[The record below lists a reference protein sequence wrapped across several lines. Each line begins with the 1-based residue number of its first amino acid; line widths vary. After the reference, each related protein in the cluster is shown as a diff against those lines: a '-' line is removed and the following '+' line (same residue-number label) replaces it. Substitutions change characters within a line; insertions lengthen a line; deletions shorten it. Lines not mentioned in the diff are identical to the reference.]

1 MDYNVLKKRPSF
13 PFENIAVAVSFSPR
27 LEGLLREAHRI
38 AAMFNSSLIII
49 HIGKKNPEHEER
61 LEKYILK
68 TGISKLKYRLIWME
82 GEPVDTI
89 LKLSKLNVVDLLIL
103 GALEKENLYKYY
115 VGSIARTIS
124 RRAKCSVLLLT
135 NPSINPP
142 KIKNV
147 VVSGTDNPK
156 TIHTIKTMAYWA
168 RHEKINSFAV
178 VQEVNIPALT
188 ISVSDAGSEPEV
200 NKIKR
205 EMFEEENQRLINL
218 IKTVDNTD
226 VEIRLETV
234 NGKPG
239 FAISNY
245 AKNKK
250 ADLLVFNSPDTHL
263 GLFDRIFTHD
273 IEFVLADLPCN
284 LLIVHSRV

>member
-1 MDYNVLKKRPSF
+1 
-13 PFENIAVAVSFSPR
+13 
-27 LEGLLREAHRI
+27 
-38 AAMFNSSLIII
+38 MFNSSLVII
-49 HIGKKNPEHEER
+49 HIGKKNTELEEK
-61 LEKYILK
+61 LEKNIHK
-68 TGISKLKYRLIWME
+68 SGISKLKYRVIWME

-89 LKLSKLNVVDLLIL
+89 LKLAKLNVVDLLIL

-115 VGSIARTIS
+115 VGSIARTLS

-147 VVSGTDNPK
+147 VVSGSDNPK
-156 TIHTIKTMAYWA
+156 TIHTIRTMAYWA
-168 RHEKINSFAV
+168 KNEKISSFTV
-178 VQEVNIPALT
+178 VQEVNIPTLT
-188 ISVSDAGSEPEV
+188 ISVSESSGEPEV

-205 EMFEEENQRLINL
+205 EMFEEENQKLIDL
-218 IKTVDNTD
+218 IKTVDNKD

-234 NGKPG
+234 HGKPG
-239 FAISNY
+239 FAISNF
-245 AKNKK
+245 AKNIK